1 MKVQGFLINYRIGRL
16 SFTLFSFLLLSFPLI
31 AADWYVDKAVSS
43 SGNGQSWATAWKN
56 FSNIN
61 WGLVQPGDIINI
73 SGGTDSMIYYETL
86 SINDAGTTNNYITIR
101 GAIDIGHNGKVIID
115 GQNTRSNC
123 IVIEQGCGSL
133 VRDWIYVKNLYLRR
147 AAAEAF
153 YIHCNVNNVV
163 IDSLDI
169 RENGLEGIKIIG
181 NDDYYLTENGIC
193 AENIEIKNC
202 TIISKSNNLYHEDN
216 CVYVQMA
223 AGLNIHHNYIHQRN
237 KQIGVPP
244 GQHEHVDPL
253 QTHVIRD
260 VKIWNNVFIIDSS
273 VLGHGMILG
282 IQSRPGRRDTVI
294 IYNNYIYA
302 GGHLNPGGNPYI
314 NGFVLRWYGY
324 VNSVYPPTYVINNT
338 VVTSNGGEN
347 TILQEYA
354 GKFYNNIICQLG
366 TNGQNPAN
374 YGGTPLETFA
384 SSWNMDK
391 TYVDSVRS
399 NLMWRQWTNDMS
411 FGGNRWVGSGGSP
424 TGIINGGWNVW
435 TNSNW
440 GGTGINADPLF
451 VNNVRERYGYV
462 IASNSPARNAGENL
476 QAFIESKGLPWA
488 DIEGKP
494 RNNTPDIGAFEFENQ
509 IPVEFTSFSATYYSD
524 KVTLK
529 WMTATEINNRGFEIQ
544 RKLGDSEWKEIGFVE
559 GRGTIT
565 EQTEYSYI
573 DDISLVQSSII
584 VYRLQQID
592 FDGSFEYS
600 DEVEVEILP
609 TKFELSQNYPNPF
622 NPSTTIKFSLPKDTR
637 LKINIYNM
645 LGELVEMIADG
656 TFEAGYH
663 KVTFQTSELPSGAY
677 IYRIESADFV
687 QAKKMILL
695 R

>member
-1 MKVQGFLINYRIGRL
+1 
-16 SFTLFSFLLLSFPLI
+16 
-31 AADWYVDKAVSS
+31 
-43 SGNGQSWATAWKN
+43 
-56 FSNIN
+56 
-61 WGLVQPGDIINI
+61 
-73 SGGTDSMIYYETL
+73 
-86 SINDAGTTNNYITIR
+86 
-101 GAIDIGHNGKVIID
+101 
-115 GQNTRSNC
+115 
-123 IVIEQGCGSL
+123 
-133 VRDWIYVKNLYLRR
+133 
-147 AAAEAF
+147 
-153 YIHCNVNNVV
+153 
-163 IDSLDI
+163 
-169 RENGLEGIKIIG
+169 
-181 NDDYYLTENGIC
+181 
-193 AENIEIKNC
+193 
-202 TIISKSNNLYHEDN
+202 
-216 CVYVQMA
+216 MA

-462 IASNSPARNAGENL
+462 IASNSPARNAGEDL

-494 RNNTPDIGAFEFENQ
+494 RNNTPDIGAFEYKGLLGVDEELQSLNF
-509 IPVEFTSFSATYYSD
+509 
-524 KVTLK
+524 
-529 WMTATEINNRGFEIQ
+529 
-544 RKLGDSEWKEIGFVE
+544 KL
-559 GRGTIT
+559 
-565 EQTEYSYI
+565 Y
-573 DDISLVQSSII
+573 
-584 VYRLQQID
+584 
-592 FDGSFEYS
+592 
-600 DEVEVEILP
+600 
-609 TKFELSQNYPNPF
+609 QNYPNPF
-622 NPSTTIKFSLPKDTR
+622 NPSTTINWQSPINSWQTIKLFDILGREIDT
-637 LKINIYNM
+637 II
-645 LGELVEMIADG
+645 DG
-656 TFEAGYH
+656 YYETGHHSTLY
-663 KVTFQTSELPSGAY
+663 VVNPSLPSG
-677 IYRIESADFV
+677 IYFYQLKAGDYLET
-687 QAKKMILL
+687 KKLVL
-695 R
+695 QK